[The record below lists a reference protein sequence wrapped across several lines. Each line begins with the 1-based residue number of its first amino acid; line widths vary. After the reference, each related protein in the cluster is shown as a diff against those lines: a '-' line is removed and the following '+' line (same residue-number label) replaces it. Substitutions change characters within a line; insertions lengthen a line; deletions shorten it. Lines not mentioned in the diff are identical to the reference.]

1 MSNTASES
9 SPVGASIDQLAQEGS
24 VRLLETIQK
33 KCLFLR
39 IRVHGF
45 DGRRTIK
52 DAQVEI
58 DGEAIDKDLTSP
70 PSCVLVPKEWRM
82 RLGKIGRKVR
92 EAAQNVS
99 ITFDQGVYLVP
110 ISRAPQLFAIIRE
123 LRAQYANE
131 ASELAKVW
139 PELVVGLEE
148 KWGENWDNVARAVP
162 TAASL
167 ARCFYIEAMAWPM
180 AGSDKVGEGNP
191 DLDAIADDLAEARAA
206 TDKAVASAIDNMLR
220 EPLAEFAAAV
230 DNLLAVKQR
239 DGTCRSGTLA
249 AIQRAYEKLQGFR
262 FMVPDALFARLQ
274 QAATAVQ
281 ARTAQEFNSK
291 DKVSRTLVDQLR
303 SIRDEVQKAGTELSS
318 VGQFNR
324 MVRFD

>member
-99 ITFDQGVYLVP
+99 IRNRVAIRCVIPVHDCSGAGIGNRSDAIPFRCP
-110 ISRAPQLFAIIRE
+110 SRA
-123 LRAQYANE
+123 
-131 ASELAKVW
+131 
-139 PELVVGLEE
+139 
-148 KWGENWDNVARAVP
+148 
-162 TAASL
+162 
-167 ARCFYIEAMAWPM
+167 
-180 AGSDKVGEGNP
+180 
-191 DLDAIADDLAEARAA
+191 
-206 TDKAVASAIDNMLR
+206 
-220 EPLAEFAAAV
+220 
-230 DNLLAVKQR
+230 
-239 DGTCRSGTLA
+239 
-249 AIQRAYEKLQGFR
+249 
-262 FMVPDALFARLQ
+262 
-274 QAATAVQ
+274 
-281 ARTAQEFNSK
+281 
-291 DKVSRTLVDQLR
+291 
-303 SIRDEVQKAGTELSS
+303 
-318 VGQFNR
+318 
-324 MVRFD
+324 